1 MYSDN
6 EIAVIEALGY
16 VVLDVF
22 PNGAIRTDK
31 GTLTA
36 TEVEDLLEE

>member
-6 EIAVIEALGY
+6 EIAIIEAAGY
-16 VVLDVF
+16 VIVDIF
-22 PNGAIRTDK
+22 PNGAVRTDK

-36 TEVEDLLEE
+36 SEVEDLLED

>member
-6 EIAVIEALGY
+6 EIAVIEAAGY
-16 VVLDVF
+16 VVIEEF
-22 PNGAIRTDK
+22 PNGAVRTDQ

-36 TEVEDLLEE
+36 SEVEELLED

>member
-6 EIAVIEALGY
+6 EIAVIEAAGY
-16 VVLDVF
+16 VIVDIL
-22 PNGAIRTDK
+22 PNGAVRTDK

-36 TEVEDLLEE
+36 SEVEDLLED

>member
-6 EIAVIEALGY
+6 EIAVIEAAGY
-16 VVLDVF
+16 VVLDVL
-22 PNGAIRTDK
+22 PNGAVRTDK

-36 TEVEDLLEE
+36 IEVEDLLEE

>member
-6 EIAVIEALGY
+6 EIAVIEAAGY
-16 VVLDVF
+16 IIIDVF
-22 PNGAIRTDK
+22 PNGAVRTDK

-36 TEVEDLLEE
+36 TEVEDLLED